1 MSFLNI
7 MEEGMD
13 LEGAAGD
20 LSMTERLARAET
32 GSSGPLADL
41 KSALDLDTPEQ
52 TQRALENLNKHF
64 TDAGVDLKPDSFNSM
79 TEDQKSAYGKIAQ
92 FGEEASD
99 FTPKELT
106 AIEDFESGSKGG
118 GEFNKPGGTEEPGV
132 EPKDDAA
139 ETRATEDAASGTGDI
154 KEEPPEVAE
163 DIAGKADSNAANEKT
178 GSLSKAKAAA
188 GVLTG
193 GAAITL
199 AIFVGYGIDKGSN
212 SDNPDDCDALPA
224 VAKQSCKNTI
234 AARAAYHEMIEGF
247 NNAMDNLFDFANL
260 LGLYGIFGLFV
271 FILFLLI
278 IKIIKKSLDKKIGGV
293 ILYGLILIFV
303 SSCAIPFGMW
313 FFRSPRQN
321 CTKPTNLATVDSTCS
336 LLLQS
341 GSCFRSSP
349 NELDTYSLNPCIK
362 KSFISSPTYL
372 HPYNILINGERANNS
387 LNYVEMYDPND
398 LPWEWKF
405 PIFQENSQCQYYK
418 HGSPIPLSSP
428 PQITCSSPTS
438 PTDIDNTSVGS
449 YRGEPDDLLLY
460 PRIATGIVFG
470 FVILCLIYSW
480 SYKSADSQAKEY
492 LKDHPGA
499 KIKIDSKAEWKQSVE
514 EGKRGKI
521 MQKLSD
527 IEQAGK
533 EFDAKGL
540 AEMGREKIM
549 QKLSDIEQAGK
560 EFDAKGLAK
569 TGRGKI
575 MEKLSKVEQSVKALR
590 SGSGENQTGGF
601 LNTKKFKKINKY
613 NKWLIVFLIIF
624 AMIITHFYKKQRGI
638 QKDQQYLQQLK
649 QKRSSKQK
657 INNNFKND
665 SEVQAYQ
672 PDNVFNGQYL

>member
-1 MSFLNI
+1 
-7 MEEGMD
+7 
-13 LEGAAGD
+13 
-20 LSMTERLARAET
+20 
-32 GSSGPLADL
+32 
-41 KSALDLDTPEQ
+41 
-52 TQRALENLNKHF
+52 
-64 TDAGVDLKPDSFNSM
+64 
-79 TEDQKSAYGKIAQ
+79 
-92 FGEEASD
+92 
-99 FTPKELT
+99 
-106 AIEDFESGSKGG
+106 
-118 GEFNKPGGTEEPGV
+118 
-132 EPKDDAA
+132 
-139 ETRATEDAASGTGDI
+139 
-154 KEEPPEVAE
+154 
-163 DIAGKADSNAANEKT
+163 
-178 GSLSKAKAAA
+178 
-188 GVLTG
+188 
-193 GAAITL
+193 
-199 AIFVGYGIDKGSN
+199 
-212 SDNPDDCDALPA
+212 
-224 VAKQSCKNTI
+224 
-234 AARAAYHEMIEGF
+234 MIEGF

-278 IKIIKKSLDKKIGGV
+278 IKIINKSLDKKIGGV
-293 ILYGLILIFV
+293 ILYGLILILV

-321 CTKPTNLATVDSTCS
+321 CTKPTSLATVDSTCS
-336 LLLQS
+336 LFLQT

-349 NELDTYSLNPCIK
+349 NSLDTYLLNPCIK
-362 KSFISSPTYL
+362 KSFISSPTYP

-470 FVILCLIYSW
+470 FVILCLIYS
-480 SYKSADSQAKEY
+480 SYKSADSQAQEY

-499 KIKIDSKAEWKQSVE
+499 KIDSKAEWKQSLE

-521 MQKLSD
+521 MDKLSSV
-527 IEQAGK
+527 EQA
-533 EFDAKGL
+533 
-540 AEMGREKIM
+540 
-549 QKLSDIEQAGK
+549 AG
-560 EFDAKGLAK
+560 FAKGLAK
-569 TGRGKI
+569 
-575 MEKLSKVEQSVKALR
+575 
-590 SGSGENQTGGF
+590 SGQRGGF

-624 AMIITHFYKKQRGI
+624 AMIITHFYKKQRGT
-638 QKDQQYLQQLK
+638 QKDQQYLQQLQQFK
-649 QKRSSKQK
+649 QKQSPKQK